1 MSRVANKPIDVPGN
15 VDIKLIG
22 AMVNLSGPK
31 GKLSIEVPS
40 CLKLEHNVEAKQLL
54 VDATGADALGG
65 TFRANLSNAVTGV
78 GKGFLQD
85 LELVG
90 VGYKAEVVAGGLNLG
105 LGYSHEIFY
114 AIPSGI
120 SADVVKD
127 GRQIFV
133 RIEGCDRQQ
142 VGQVA
147 ANIQRLRYPEPYKGK
162 GVKRRGQVIKLK
174 AGKSGRK

>member
-1 MSRVANKPIDVPGN
+1 MSRVANKPIEVPAD
-15 VDIKLIG
+15 VDIKVVG

-31 GKLSIEVPS
+31 GKLSIAIPS
-40 CLKLEHNVEAKQLL
+40 CLKLEHKVDTKQLV
-54 VDATGADALGG
+54 VDASGGDALGG
-65 TFRANLSNAVTGV
+65 TFRANLNNAVTGV

-105 LGYSHEIFY
+105 LGYSHEIFF
-114 AIPSGI
+114 AVPAGV

-162 GVKRRGQVIKLK
+162 GVKLRGQVIKLK